1 MSISEQSI
9 NDIKNDEKV
18 RCKMYESDRKLTFSC
33 LVKIAGYSLALVST
47 QINAFVDLIVKPEM
61 SYFDISH
68 LIAGGASG
76 IIIYVATYL
85 FANHICN
92 IENKRKLTQN
102 AINSLLRATSTL
114 TGNDYLIELTR
125 QVSKLFNTNYTF
137 ITKFCENG
145 NVRTIAFLKDNELQ
159 ENFEYEIKN
168 TPCEFVKEKGPQ
180 FFGENVQGLFP
191 KDKWL
196 QDEGIES
203 YYAVPFFD
211 LSGKVSGHM
220 GVMDSKRLMKNDS
233 LFSLLETLAKTAG
246 IEIDRMKSEQA
257 LRESENQF
265 RTLFEHAGE
274 ALFLINSE
282 GRFVDVNQRACNSLN
297 YSRKKLLS
305 MFIPDVDSMHT
316 IELFKKIFEELKN
329 QQPITLVSKHRRKDG
344 SLFPVEIRSGCIEIK
359 GIPHIFSMVRDITYR
374 EKSEE
379 ELKKLST
386 AVEQTADNVIIT
398 DINGSIE
405 YVNPAFETL
414 TGYRAKEVIGKTP
427 RVLRSGGHDKKY
439 YKNLW
444 NTVLNG
450 KVFRGIL
457 INKKKDGKLFYE
469 EKTITPLKDK
479 EGNITHFLSTGKD
492 ITERKSSEIA
502 LKESEEHLSSIYN
515 SVSDAIFVIDP
526 QKQCIV
532 ESNKQASKITGYSLN
547 ELVGMKVKDLHP
559 DDMNII
565 SEVFEVVLEKGSAR
579 SNQFSCRKK
588 NGDTIPMELSCA
600 RLIIKDKVFILAS
613 ARDIS
618 ERQIAEKKRAE
629 ALLMT
634 EKAAR
639 LSSLGTM
646 AAGISH
652 EINQPLTALKIRVD
666 GMLMWDMSKK
676 KIEVDNLRNNLQ
688 FVSDQVDRID
698 DIIKQMRVLASNKK
712 AETGENVN
720 INMVIRNS
728 LSLIRQK
735 ISSKGIMVVLMLAE
749 DLPDFNGR
757 LTSMQQVVINLAF
770 NAIDAMDSINNNNK
784 KITFATNFENDECLL
799 KIRDNGP
806 GICAEDL
813 DRIFDPFFSSKS
825 SGDGMGIGLSV
836 TQQIVIS
843 LGGTIK
849 AENNKEGGACFTV
862 AIPV

>member
-1 MSISEQSI
+1 MPVSERSNNEI
-9 NDIKNDEKV
+9 GIAEKAQ
-18 RCKMYESDRKLTFSC
+18 CKTREPDRKLSFST
-33 LVKIAGYSLALVST
+33 LVKIAGYSLALAAT
-47 QINAFVDLIVKPEM
+47 PINALVDLIFHPETPF
-61 SYFDISH
+61 FDIEH
-68 LIAGGASG
+68 LIIGGTTG
-76 IIIYVATYL
+76 IVISIATYL

-92 IENKRKLTQN
+92 LDNQRKLTQI
-102 AINSLLRATSTL
+102 AINSLLKSTATL
-114 TGNDYLIELTR
+114 VGNDYLIELTR
-125 QVSKLFNTNYTF
+125 QVSKIFNTNYTF

-145 NVRTIAFLKDNELQ
+145 NFQTIAFLINNELQ
-159 ENFEYEIKN
+159 ENFEYELKN

-203 YYAVPFFD
+203 YFAVPFFD

-220 GVMDSKRLMKNDS
+220 GVMDTKPLVKNVS
-233 LFSLLETLAKTAG
+233 LFSLLETLAKSAG

-257 LRESENQF
+257 LRDSEDQV
-265 RTLFEHAGE
+265 RTLFEHASE

-282 GRFVDVNQRACNSLN
+282 GRFVDVNQRACDSLN

-305 MFIPDVDSMHT
+305 MSIPDVDTMHT
-316 IELFKKIFEELKN
+316 IEQVKTKFKELNN
-329 QQPITLVSKHRRKDG
+329 QPPITTVSEHRRKDG

-374 EKSEE
+374 KKAEE

-398 DINGSIE
+398 DINGTVE

-414 TGYRAKEVIGKTP
+414 TGYSAKEAIGKTP
-427 RVLRSGGHDKKY
+427 RILKSGMQDDEF

-444 NTVLNG
+444 NTVLSGN
-450 KVFRGIL
+450 VFRGEL
-457 INKKKDGKLFYE
+457 VNRKKDGTLYYE

-479 EGNITHFLSTGKD
+479 DGKITNFLSTGKD
-492 ITERKSSEIA
+492 ITKRKSVEIA

-526 QKQCIV
+526 KKQRIV

-547 ELVGMKVKDLHP
+547 ELAGMRIKDLHP
-559 DDMNII
+559 DDMNIM
-565 SEVFEVVLEKGSAR
+565 SEILEVVLEKGSAR
-579 SNQFSCRKK
+579 NNQFSCRKK
-588 NGDTIPMELSCA
+588 NGDTIPLELSCA
-600 RLIIKDKVFILAS
+600 RLKIKDKQFILAS

-618 ERQIAEKKRAE
+618 ERQLAEKRRAE
-629 ALLMT
+629 ALIMT

-666 GMLMWDMSKK
+666 GMLMWDMSEK
-676 KIEVDNLRNNLQ
+676 KIEINALRNNLK
-688 FVSDQVDRID
+688 FVSEQVDRID

-712 AETGENVN
+712 AAIGENVN
-720 INMVIRNS
+720 INLVIRNS

-735 ISSKGIMVVLMLAE
+735 ISSKGIMVDLKLAE

-784 KITFATNFENDECLL
+784 KITFVTNYENDECLL
-799 KIRDNGP
+799 KVRDNGP
-806 GICAEDL
+806 GICEEDL
-813 DRIFDPFFSSKS
+813 DQIFDPFFSNKS
-825 SGDGMGIGLSV
+825 NGDGMGIGLSV
-836 TQQIVIS
+836 TQQIVSS
-843 LGGTIK
+843 LGGNIK
-849 AENNKEGGACFTV
+849 VENNKEGGACFTV
-862 AIPV
+862 SIPV